1 MEANRSKY
9 RLAAASSGR
18 LRSSKAA
25 QYNSRKR
32 QSSFHMALR
41 ADADCPARPY
51 RMVRSM
57 SSWKRAKALKAR
69 LSFPASRALRT
80 REVSLPMLAIC
91 CGKESSAQRPFSRE
105 ACCIYAVMNLST
117 MEVGINGQKPS
128 LNICHTF
135 YHVAEGILRQLF
147 EFRYRDCLLKD
158 SHNQV
163 F

>member
-1 MEANRSKY
+1 
-9 RLAAASSGR
+9 
-18 LRSSKAA
+18 
-25 QYNSRKR
+25 
-32 QSSFHMALR
+32 
-41 ADADCPARPY
+41 
-51 RMVRSM
+51 
-57 SSWKRAKALKAR
+57 
-69 LSFPASRALRT
+69 
-80 REVSLPMLAIC
+80 
-91 CGKESSAQRPFSRE
+91 
-105 ACCIYAVMNLST
+105 MNLST